1 MFLSILIPTHNYS
14 CVALCREMSRQ
25 VADAGIDA
33 EIIVVDDASDDVQSL
48 TENRSINDIA
58 YCRLIENPDNI
69 GIARNR
75 NRLAQEAQGE
85 YLLFLDS
92 DVYPVKSTFVK
103 EYVRMKD
110 LGGVLCGGLTYRL
123 DGPAEVCP
131 LRYAYGMKY
140 EVVQSHFIS
149 LNFFMS
155 AELFHKVEF
164 DESFSKYG
172 HEDTKF
178 GMEIEKLGY
187 SLNIVNNPVYHDNN
201 DSSELFLKKTRVAID
216 NLVEHR
222 DVLSSTSRLLQ
233 FYDKLKPFHLGK
245 IIGIPYSWFRGAM
258 ERNLLGKRPS
268 LFVYN
273 IYKISYLCT
282 RL

>member
-25 VADAGIDA
+25 VADANIDA
-33 EIIVVDDASDDVQSL
+33 EIIVVDDASDDKQTLVK
-48 TENRSINDIA
+48 NREINEIP
-58 YCRLIENPDNI
+58 YCRLVELADNI

-75 NRLAQEAQGE
+75 NRLAKEAKGE

-92 DVYPVKSTFVK
+92 DVFPVKSDFVK

-110 LGGVLCGGLTYRL
+110 LGGVLCGGLTFRL
-123 DGPAEVCP
+123 DGPVEVSP

-140 EVVQSHFIS
+140 EAVLSHFIS

-178 GMEIEKLGY
+178 GMDIEKLGY
-187 SLNIVNNPVYHDNN
+187 SLNIVSNPVYHDNN
-201 DSSELFLKKTRVAID
+201 DSSELFLKKTRIAID
-216 NLVEHR
+216 NLVEHK

-233 FYDKLKPFHLGK
+233 FYDKLKPFHLGG
-245 IIGIPYSWFRGAM
+245 IISVPYKWFHKAM
-258 ERNLLGKRPS
+258 ERNLLSDKPS
-268 LFVYN
+268 LLVYN
-273 IYKISYLCT
+273 IYKLSYLCSKM
-282 RL
+282 